1 MKRFIFLFIIQLL
14 SVFVSFAQTSADYK
28 LKIQDFNDLTVVDG
42 INVNCYC
49 RPDSAGW
56 AVFSCAPELASQIMF
71 TNKAERLSI
80 RTAADEAPIDGMPT
94 VTVYCTVLAKVENS
108 GDSLTRVFDVPEV
121 KDFKCRQI
129 GNGKLE
135 VHGVNAANLDA
146 GITAGKGTL
155 YIKGEANKAKYSN
168 VSSGKLDASDVST
181 VYVNTFV
188 FGTGDIYCTP
198 VERLRI
204 YGAGTGQVLYTGN
217 IEKIT
222 NRSIGVKAVQYN
234 KE

>member
-1 MKRFIFLFIIQLL
+1 MKRFILAFIISLITIT
-14 SVFVSFAQTSADYK
+14 VSAAQPIADYK
-28 LKIQDFNDLTVVDG
+28 LKVHDFSELTVVDG

-56 AVFSCAPELASQIMF
+56 AVFSCDPELASQIMF

-80 RTAADEAPIDGMPT
+80 RTAADEAPIKGMPT

-108 GDSLTRVFDVPEV
+108 GDSLTRVFNVPEV

-135 VHGVNAANLDA
+135 VHGVNVANLDA
-146 GITAGKGTL
+146 GITAGNGTL

-168 VSSGKLDASDVST
+168 VSSGKLDASEVTT
-181 VYVNTFV
+181 VYVNSFV
-188 FGTGDIYCTP
+188 FGTGDIYCAP
-198 VERLRI
+198 AERLRI

-217 IEKIT
+217 VQKIT
-222 NRSIGVKAVQYN
+222 NRSIGVKAVLCN